1 MVTPGGTAPASGTLT
16 PERVGERFL
25 AVFHR
30 MHRAA
35 DERMTASGLSL
46 ARTKVLRHLAAT
58 GPVRPGALAGVCGVV
73 PHSITDIVDG
83 LERDGLA
90 ERQPD
95 PADRRAKLIR
105 LTDKGAEALTAVS
118 ATREH
123 LLDQLFGAL
132 DEAEREQLHELLG
145 KLDAALTALSDP
157 GVTVSSDPAGP
168 GVAAPV
174 PAAAARPGPGRSV
187 ASPSSGPAP
196 ASPVSEG
203 TPSHVIA

>member
-1 MVTPGGTAPASGTLT
+1 MVTQGGTLT

-30 MHRAA
+30 LRRAA

-46 ARTKVLRHLAAT
+46 ARTKVLRHLDQS
-58 GPVRPGALAGVCGVV
+58 GPVRPGALASVCGVV

-95 PADRRAKLIR
+95 PADRRAKLVR
-105 LTDKGAEALTAVS
+105 LTDKGAVALTTAA

-123 LLDQLFGAL
+123 LLNTLFGAL
-132 DEAEREQLHELLG
+132 DPAEQQTLLDLLDR
-145 KLDAALTALSDP
+145 LDAALTSLSAGEP
-157 GVTVSSDPAGP
+157 PA
-168 GVAAPV
+168 
-174 PAAAARPGPGRSV
+174 
-187 ASPSSGPAP
+187 PAP
-196 ASPVSEG
+196 ASAPARTPAGPDAPAAHVSEG
-203 TPSHVIA
+203 TTSHVIA